1 MRETQQLLKIVDLK
15 KYFHT
20 NQGIVRAVDVISFNM
35 EKGETLGL
43 VGESGSGKSTVAYM
57 VAGIY
62 APTSGRIL
70 FLEKDVS
77 ALAPKR
83 SLDAKRS
90 IQIVFQDP
98 GTSLNPRRTIEQII
112 MLPLN
117 VHGIGAPRE
126 RKEIVEELLQKVQLP
141 IDYATKVPSMLG
153 GGEKQMVAIARAL
166 ATQPQLVILDEP
178 TSALDVIIQAKI
190 IKMLMNFQKDLGLS
204 YLFITHDLSL
214 MRNVATRV
222 AIMYLGKV
230 CELAP
235 ALEFFQKPLHPYT
248 RMLLSSIPV
257 VSKEEEA
264 LKPKKIQSRG
274 EIPSPV
280 NVPPGCSF
288 HLRCPE
294 MIDTCKQVDPQM
306 TELPGKHFVRC
317 HLFPPEINR

>member
-1 MRETQQLLKIVDLK
+1 MNTMKPILQISNLK
-15 KYFHT
+15 KFFRT
-20 NQGIVRAVDVISFNM
+20 SAGVVKAVDNVSFDM
-35 EKGETLGL
+35 ERGETLGL

-62 APTSGRIL
+62 SPTSGKIL
-70 FLEKDVS
+70 FQGQDISRPATTRPLS
-77 ALAPKR
+77 I
-83 SLDAKRS
+83 KRS

-98 GTSLNPRRTIEQII
+98 GTSLNPRRTIEQIL
-112 MLPLN
+112 MLPLK
-117 VHGIGAPRE
+117 VHHIGLPKE
-126 RKEIVEELLQKVQLP
+126 RRDLVYELLQKVQLP
-141 IDYATKVPSMLG
+141 IDYATKAPGMLG
-153 GGEKQMVAIARAL
+153 GGERQMVAIARAL
-166 ATQPQLVILDEP
+166 ATKPQLVILDEP

-190 IKMLMNFQKDLGLS
+190 IKMLMAFQRELSLS

-222 AIMYLGKV
+222 AIMYLGKI

-235 ALEFFQKPLHPYT
+235 ALEFFQRPLHPYT
-248 RMLLSSIPV
+248 QMLLSSIPV

-294 MIDTCKQVDPQM
+294 AKEICKQIDPSM
-306 TELPGKHFVRC
+306 IELPGGHFVRC
-317 HLFPPEINR
+317 HLFS